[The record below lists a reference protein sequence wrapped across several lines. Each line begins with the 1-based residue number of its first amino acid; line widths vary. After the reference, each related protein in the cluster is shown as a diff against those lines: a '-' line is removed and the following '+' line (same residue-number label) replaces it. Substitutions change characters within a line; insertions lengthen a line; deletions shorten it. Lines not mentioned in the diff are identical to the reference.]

1 MATKKPATKRVATKT
16 TAKKTTAKVATA
28 KSKRPAVKKAPKTA
42 VFSLSLNGDN
52 LKTQIEGNAD
62 TIAKM
67 LISTLQDEPSLKP
80 VFMMALTLA

>member
-16 TAKKTTAKVATA
+16 PAKKVTAKT
-28 KSKRPAVKKAPKTA
+28 KRPAVKKTTNKA

-52 LKTQIEGNAD
+52 LKTQIEGSAENI
-62 TIAKM
+62 TKM

-80 VFMMALTLA
+80 AFMMALTLA